1 MLSIYVT
8 PRNHAT
14 YSWSPNGL
22 RTSVTDANGN
32 KASMAYDGFDRQVRW
47 NFPSL
52 TRLCGQPAEPVR
64 LGGIGRLHL

>member
-1 MLSIYVT
+1 M
-8 PRNHAT
+8 
-14 YSWSPNGL
+14 
-22 RTSVTDANGN
+22 TDANGN